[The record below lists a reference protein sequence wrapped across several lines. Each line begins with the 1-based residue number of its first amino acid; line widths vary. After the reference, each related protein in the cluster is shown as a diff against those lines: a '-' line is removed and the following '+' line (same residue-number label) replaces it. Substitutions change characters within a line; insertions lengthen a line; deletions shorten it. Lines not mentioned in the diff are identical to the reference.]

1 MHRDQLTWIAFF
13 EEKGLHYIVWYGES
27 EQEVMLAQKIF
38 KSKKLR
44 AVKAAESLV
53 ERLSY
58 QIYNGTYYE
67 PKKLKW
73 SIINGVAHDSE

>member
-1 MHRDQLTWIAFF
+1 MHRDKLTWIAFF
-13 EEKGLHYIVWYGES
+13 EEKEIRYIVWYGES

-38 KSKKLR
+38 KNKKLR
-44 AVKAAESLV
+44 AIKAAESLI
-53 ERLSY
+53 EKLNY

-73 SIINGVAHDSE
+73 TITNNIAHEQ

>member
-1 MHRDQLTWIAFF
+1 MPRTSWIAFF
-13 EEKGLHYIVWYGES
+13 EEKDSRYIVWYGES

-38 KSKKLR
+38 RSKKLR
-44 AVKAAESLV
+44 AVKAAESLI
-53 ERLSY
+53 EKLNY

-73 SIINGVAHDSE
+73 SITNGIAT

>member
-1 MHRDQLTWIAFF
+1 MSRTNWIAFF
-13 EEKGLHYIVWYGES
+13 EEKETRYIVWYGES

-53 ERLSY
+53 DRLNHN
-58 QIYNGTYYE
+58 IYNGTYYE
-67 PKKLKW
+67 PKRLKW
-73 SIINGVAHDSE
+73 SITNGVAHNSE